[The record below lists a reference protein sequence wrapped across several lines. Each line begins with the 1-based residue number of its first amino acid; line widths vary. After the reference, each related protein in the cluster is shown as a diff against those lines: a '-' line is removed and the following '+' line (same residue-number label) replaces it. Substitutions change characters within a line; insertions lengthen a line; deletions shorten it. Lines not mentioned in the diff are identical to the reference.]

1 MTGLHDDRWTDCSL
15 PSSMGTI
22 EDNGAA
28 GAPCPVRRNGL
39 FRQGG
44 AVPSMNVASLNEPV
58 GLSALSA
65 DRPCPNCAKGAV
77 EILPEYSRDGWL
89 IVSCEGCGF
98 VYLRNPPDYA
108 DLDGQFAWEVSFGA
122 ERESRMNRASV
133 LRRWNHAF
141 RHRRAFRTRERRHR
155 KLVDLLGSGKV
166 LDIGCG
172 AGHRLHAPFIPF
184 GIEISA
190 ALHAKADAHMRSLG
204 GKCLH
209 AAGAE
214 GVWRF
219 DEGMFDGVVMH
230 SYLEHEFDPVKSLRG
245 AHRAL
250 RPSGRVFVR
259 VPNFGSLGRR
269 VRGREW
275 CGFRYPDHV
284 NYFTMSTL
292 CAVAAKAGFTVRPL
306 NRTRLW
312 VDDNIHA
319 LLVKPEA

>member
-1 MTGLHDDRWTDCSL
+1 VSDYC
-15 PSSMGTI
+15 
-22 EDNGAA
+22 
-28 GAPCPVRRNGL
+28 
-39 FRQGG
+39 
-44 AVPSMNVASLNEPV
+44 
-58 GLSALSA
+58 
-65 DRPCPNCAKGAV
+65 
-77 EILPEYSRDGWL
+77 RDAWL
-89 IVSCEGCGF
+89 IVSCDSCGF

-108 DLDGQFAWEVSFGA
+108 ALKREFAWEVSFGA
-122 ERESRMNRASV
+122 ERKSRMDRASA

-141 RHRRAFRTRERRHR
+141 RHWHVSRTRERRHR
-155 KLVDLLGSGKV
+155 QLVDLLGPGKV
-166 LDIGCG
+166 LDVGCG
-172 AGHRLHAPFIPF
+172 PGQRLRAPFIPY

-259 VPNFGSLGRR
+259 VPNFGSLGRLA
-269 VRGREW
+269 RGREW

-284 NYFTMSTL
+284 NYFTLSTL